1 MTCPRRR
8 IPTCYCAPRM
18 RRRRSIN
25 DCWECLRRIM
35 TIAQTNERHTLHR
48 REPLLYVFLRDDRYA
63 CRAEEHVSAS
73 VIKVPM
79 DIHYARNGADCRFE
93 DGVAE
98 LGYPRI
104 HSA

>member
-1 MTCPRRR
+1 
-8 IPTCYCAPRM
+8 
-18 RRRRSIN
+18 
-25 DCWECLRRIM
+25 M

-79 DIHYARNGADCRFE
+79 GIH
-93 DGVAE
+93 
-98 LGYPRI
+98 
-104 HSA
+104 

>member
-1 MTCPRRR
+1 
-8 IPTCYCAPRM
+8 
-18 RRRRSIN
+18 
-25 DCWECLRRIM
+25 M

-79 DIHYARNGADCRFE
+79 GIHQAGNGAHCRLK
-93 DGVAE
+93 DRVAQ
-98 LGYPRI
+98 LGNSRI
-104 HSA
+104 HSTVDQQSAAVIMGRLQRNYLTWW